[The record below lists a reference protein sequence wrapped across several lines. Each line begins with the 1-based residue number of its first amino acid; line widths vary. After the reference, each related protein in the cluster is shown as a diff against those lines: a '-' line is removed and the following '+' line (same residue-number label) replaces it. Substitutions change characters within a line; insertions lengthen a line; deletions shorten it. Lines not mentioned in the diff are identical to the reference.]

1 MRYLEAMKVPW
12 ALTVSLPST
21 LIRFSQSKIPSKR
34 SGSAVLMVTKHSPA
48 GGSVQTPGGASV
60 GKARLELMP
69 PVTVADAPESTDEL
83 ADELAVVAGDGDEP
97 IGEKTV
103 GGGPRSPER
112 RAQAPPSTIAA
123 TQAVI
128 ETLLRI
134 VPLPPGADSNPL
146 LHASRWSWGPC

>member
-1 MRYLEAMKVPW
+1 
-12 ALTVSLPST
+12 
-21 LIRFSQSKIPSKR
+21 
-34 SGSAVLMVTKHSPA
+34 
-48 GGSVQTPGGASV
+48 
-60 GKARLELMP
+60 MP
-69 PVTVADAPESTDEL
+69 PVTVADALPAVTVAISGEEGVEVEEAPGSRDEL
-83 ADELAVVAGDGDEP
+83 ADELAVAAGDGDEP